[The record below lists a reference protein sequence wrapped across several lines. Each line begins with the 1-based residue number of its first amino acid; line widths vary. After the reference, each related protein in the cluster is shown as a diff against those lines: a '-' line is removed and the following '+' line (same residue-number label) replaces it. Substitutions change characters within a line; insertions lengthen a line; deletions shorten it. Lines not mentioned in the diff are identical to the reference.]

1 MIGARSRSF
10 VSTVSFASLL
20 VAGTSVA
27 ALAACGGAAGEAAPA
42 SKSPSTVRLAE
53 PSTVEEAQEQIEAA
67 KAQLASAARGVST
80 GSSSTS
86 LVPGASADSSKAED
100 SAGKR
105 PARPGTMSEPSKGAR
120 TPDDRCSMPC
130 RALTSMRSAV
140 TALCRMTGNED
151 ARCVDAKRTLAD
163 SEGRIS
169 PCSC

>member
-1 MIGARSRSF
+1 MIGARSRLLA
-10 VSTVSFASLL
+10 STIRVASLL
-20 VAGTSVA
+20 VASTCVA

-42 SKSPSTVRLAE
+42 SKSPSSVRVAE

-67 KAQLASAARGVST
+67 KAQLASAAAGGVST

-100 SAGKR
+100 TGGKR
-105 PARPGTMSEPSKGAR
+105 PSRPVSEPSKRAR

-163 SEGRIS
+163 SEGRIA